1 MQTKLMLTV
10 AATVFL
16 AGCYTTTE
24 GCRPKPLPAREADY
38 IALQMLADNINAR
51 QTNWT
56 LIIQPQTNYV
66 GTNR

>member
-1 MQTKLMLTV
+1 MSKLLT
-10 AATVFL
+10 ALALVFL

-56 LIIQPQTNYV
+56 VIIQPQTNYV